1 MKNTIEKR
9 HLSVDI
15 SGMLKYYRRKSMN
28 GLMRDDNGRLMND
41 KEVRAELQRHL
52 SLGHTV
58 LPMCDDKDCPDFDYF
73 GGGCPGH
80 GVHYYDDNDK
90 EISKEEYDALL
101 KNRKS

>member
-1 MKNTIEKR
+1 MSINIR
-9 HLSVDI
+9 GLANN
-15 SGMLKYYRRKSMN
+15 YRGRSMM
-28 GLMRDDNGRLMND
+28 GLMTDDNGKIMTD

-52 SLGHTV
+52 LLGHTV

-80 GVHYYDDNDK
+80 GVHYYDDNDN
-90 EISKEEYDALL
+90 EISKEEYDTLL

>member
-1 MKNTIEKR
+1 MKKTTLKQ